1 MNSDRRLE
9 LAASSKRARKWAAAL
24 RRSLSAMNDYCE
36 TVEKAKEASE
46 RENIA
51 KHGKDW
57 VNRCCG

>member
-1 MNSDRRLE
+1 LE
-9 LAASSKRARKWAAAL
+9 LAASSKRSRKWAAAL

-36 TVEKAKEASE
+36 TVEKAKAASE

>member
-1 MNSDRRLE
+1 MESDPQLE
-9 LAASSKRARKWAAAL
+9 TAASRGRFRKWVAAL
-24 RRSLSAMNDYCE
+24 RRSFSAMNDYCE